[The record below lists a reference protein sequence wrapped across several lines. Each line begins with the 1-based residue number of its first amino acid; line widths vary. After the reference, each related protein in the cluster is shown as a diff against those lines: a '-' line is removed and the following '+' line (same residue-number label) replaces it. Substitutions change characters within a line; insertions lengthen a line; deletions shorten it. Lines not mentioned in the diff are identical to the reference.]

1 MFRHLGKCSWHL
13 QRLPLSMTSLHQNGL
28 SVSTGS
34 LDQNLFIY
42 CDRNLPPASELSFV
56 SIGYVIER
64 SVSVGVSLGITI
76 SRRRHCHQCPCPS
89 FAMASTTLSVPCL
102 QKIIY
107 SLGPVLDTAPVLDTN
122 CSHSISS

>member
-1 MFRHLGKCSWHL
+1 MAGCRDNGVFRHLGKCSWHL
-13 QRLPLSMTSLHQNGL
+13 WRLPLSLHQNGL

-64 SVSVGVSLGITI
+64 SVSVGVSGGITT
-76 SRRRHCHQCPCPS
+76 SCRCHCRQCPRPS

-102 QKIIY
+102 QKIM
-107 SLGPVLDTAPVLDTN
+107 
-122 CSHSISS
+122 